1 MWEIFGTQNS
11 PFVTIHA
18 ITTQRRTSLLFTWC
32 NAWSPKNLGTRYRL
46 PLVFTDNRYHHE
58 LSILQLLTLTKI
70 AYVTYLSRVANN
82 NFPER
87 FCCGKKAFLKQKKK
101 FFERILSL
109 MSDSYESKGDFT
121 QDSLEILFD
130 KQSDVLL
137 DWPRRVRKVRTITFL
152 VECDEGPLE
161 CSREH
166 PCTQDVSCRVAWF
179 ILKIFLRHPR
189 SVSYLKWDRG
199 RVCVDE

>member
-11 PFVTIHA
+11 PFVTIHT
-18 ITTQRRTSLLFTWC
+18 ITNQRKTSLLFTWC
-32 NAWSPKNLGTRYRL
+32 DAWSPKNLGTRYRL

-101 FFERILSL
+101 FLNEYCHWWWATATKAR
-109 MSDSYESKGDFT
+109 
-121 QDSLEILFD
+121 EILPEIPS
-130 KQSDVLL
+130 KYYLTN
-137 DWPRRVRKVRTITFL
+137 KVTFYL
-152 VECDEGPLE
+152 TDHVERGKWER
-161 CSREH
+161 SR
-166 PCTQDVSCRVAWF
+166 F
-179 ILKIFLRHPR
+179 K
-189 SVSYLKWDRG
+189 
-199 RVCVDE
+199 

>member
-11 PFVTIHA
+11 PFVTIHT
-18 ITTQRRTSLLFTWC
+18 ITTQRKTSLLFTWC

-87 FCCGKKAFLKQKKK
+87 FCCGKKSIFKTKEKI
-101 FFERILSL
+101 FERILSL

-121 QDSLEILFD
+121 RDSLEILFD

-137 DWPRRVRKVRTITFL
+137 DWPRRARNCENDHVLSRMWWGAFRMFQRA
-152 VECDEGPLE
+152 PL
-161 CSREH
+161 
-166 PCTQDVSCRVAWF
+166 
-179 ILKIFLRHPR
+179 HPR
-189 SVSYLKWDRG
+189 CELSCCLIYS
-199 RVCVDE
+199 